1 MATLERPPIRILAT
15 DVAARIAAGEVI
27 ERPASVVKEL
37 VENALDAGARRIDV
51 LVEGGGLERIRVA
64 DDGWGIPADQLELAF
79 ARHGTSKIQSDDD
92 LRRLATL
99 GFRGEALPS
108 IAAVAEVSCQTRA
121 AEEPF
126 GSAVRLRGG
135 RIVERRAAARQ
146 PGTTVVVEELFADLP
161 ARRKFLRSRAA
172 EAGLIA
178 QVVAHL
184 ALARADVAMRLITD
198 GRQVFATPGDGRLES
213 AALAVRGPSFL
224 RGAHH
229 LGPLVLRNGA
239 GHPIAELEALLGP
252 ASEQRPN
259 RSGLS
264 LFVNRRWVHN
274 RALLHAVEEGYRT
287 FLRTGRY
294 PSAIVL
300 LTVPPETVDVNVHPA
315 KSEVRLLHE
324 RELYG
329 PLYQAVARALPEV
342 RHHGAA
348 GGDDAGP
355 ELAGL
360 AADDL
365 RVLGQV
371 GGTYIVVEGRQGL
384 YLVDQHAAHER
395 VLLEELQTSLA
406 VEGARQPLIVPE
418 VIDRPPLHG
427 ADLEELSAILQG
439 WGFESEAFGP
449 DALLIRSVPAVLA
462 ARRPL
467 EVLAAALE
475 SLGERTRAAWRD
487 QLGIELACRSAVRAG
502 DALAPEEMA
511 ALVRRL
517 GEARLGEA
525 CAHGRPTAILLSHG
539 QLARQFGRA

>member
-1 MATLERPPIRILAT
+1 MATPERPPIRILAT

-37 VENALDAGARRIDV
+37 VENALDAGARHIDV

-108 IAAVAEVSCQTRA
+108 IAAVADVSCQTRA
-121 AEEPF
+121 AEEPV

-135 RIVERRAAARQ
+135 RIVERHAVARQ

-184 ALARADVAMRLITD
+184 ALARADVAMRLIAD

-224 RGAHH
+224 RGAYH

-239 GHPIAELEALLGP
+239 GQPIGELEALLGP

-294 PSAIVL
+294 PAAIVL

-329 PLYQAVARALPEV
+329 PLYQAVARALPQV
-342 RHHGAA
+342 RHHGVA
-348 GGDDAGP
+348 GAEDAGTG
-355 ELAGL
+355 LAGL

-406 VEGARQPLIVPE
+406 AEGARQPLIVPQ
-418 VIDRPPLHG
+418 VIDLPPLQA
-427 ADLEELSAILQG
+427 ADPEELCALLQG

-467 EVLAAALE
+467 EVLAAALG
-475 SLGERTRAAWRD
+475 SLGQRASAAWRD
-487 QLGIELACRSAVRAG
+487 QLGIELACRSAVKAG
-502 DALAPEEMA
+502 DPLAPEEMA